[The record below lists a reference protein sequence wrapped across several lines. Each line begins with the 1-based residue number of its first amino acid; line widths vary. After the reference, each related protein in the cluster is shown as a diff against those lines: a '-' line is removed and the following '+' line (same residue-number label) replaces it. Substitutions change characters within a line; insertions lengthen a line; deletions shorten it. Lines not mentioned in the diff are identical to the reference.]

1 VVNVIDTDIAPVAVA
16 IPAARAPAY
25 TGRVG
30 QPIQLDGTASF
41 DPENDA
47 ITDYSWDT
55 DGNGTYGDATG
66 PTPSVTFNTPHVG
79 QIGLRVTANGKT
91 STNSAVADI
100 YATPNDF
107 YIESIAASNI
117 VVGVSADVEV
127 VVKNAV
133 GSNGTWNNVSVRF
146 YTGDPFANGV
156 QIGGNYTVNLPPEG
170 TATLNASLTN
180 LNGLQ
185 VAYAYVDAT
194 RTVPEWDERNN
205 TSSVNVATK
214 PEIIVYN
221 GSHTMAPELTDG
233 QATVVNFGGT
243 APGVASVLAFLV
255 RNTGDGDLHIT
266 SVTVPAG
273 YITTGASTVLAPG
286 TSYSF
291 QVSLNSNAANTYAGN
306 VVINSDDQNEAAF
319 DFPVT
324 GTVVPTGS
332 APVVNVGT
340 GDVAVQGTA
349 GSGVLG
355 GPVGSTLYNFIG
367 SPALNSSGVLA
378 SAVVIRHSDAS
389 LHNGMMVGKPLA
401 LIATDSD
408 AAADLPGVNYFS
420 FGPPVINEAN
430 QIAFTAEV
438 RGLGITKGVNSRCL
452 FSNASDGVIRLA
464 AQVGTNVGLGSNLKT
479 IGNFSIGGNLVI
491 FLGTLVDNR
500 VVLFG
505 WDANGGLRALVR
517 TGQTISANGVVKT
530 VQSFSILETT
540 NASSGH
546 GKELSVAPT
555 GESVVTFSVA
565 FTDGTYGVVLGSFDG
580 TSDTGFGA
588 TYGASQQLADTYA
601 ASPAIPLA
609 KWNSFRSPGFDN
621 TGNYYGFISQ
631 MVTNT
636 LAGVSS
642 TNNLGIFV
650 DTAPGVLTLQLRED
664 APAPGTGAVFS
675 DFSDLVLGGADYEFM
690 VKAEVRGAGVTV
702 NVNNVGL
709 WSQHATD
716 GLVLVAREGTA
727 APGVAGGIF
736 SKINQIA
743 LPGTAQ
749 PLFQATL
756 TAGAGGVVSTNDTG
770 LWVINASKNVVLAV
784 REGDVLDVAGTP
796 RTVTAITALV
806 NGTTTGGSLGRRVF
820 LADGQLTLLLTF
832 SGGVQTHAR
841 VVVP

>member
-1 VVNVIDTDIAPVAVA
+1 LILTNAVTRPTPVAVIAAVGSQSNRAGFRSFDMDGSGSYHLDANSSIIEYLWDWNAADGLDWNSPNATGPRPTNPGYATVGNYTVTLRVKDNQDPFETSTSTVVVNVIDTDIAPVAVA

-100 YATPNDF
+100 YATQNDF

-156 QIGGNYTVNLPPEG
+156 QIGGNYTVNLPPQG

-243 APGVASVLAFLV
+243 APGVASVLTFLV

-286 TSYSF
+286 TSYNF
-291 QVSLNSNAANTYAGN
+291 QVSLNSNAANTYTGN

-340 GDVAVQGTA
+340 GDVAIQ
-349 GSGVLG
+349 
-355 GPVGSTLYNFIG
+355 
-367 SPALNSSGVLA
+367 
-378 SAVVIRHSDAS
+378 
-389 LHNGMMVGKPLA
+389 
-401 LIATDSD
+401 
-408 AAADLPGVNYFS
+408 
-420 FGPPVINEAN
+420 GPPVPESW
-430 QIAFTAEV
+430 EV
-438 RGLGITKGVNSRCL
+438 RWDPPSTTS
-452 FSNASDGVIRLA
+452 
-464 AQVGTNVGLGSNLKT
+464 
-479 IGNFSIGGNLVI
+479 LV
-491 FLGTLVDNR
+491 
-500 VVLFG
+500 
-505 WDANGGLRALVR
+505 
-517 TGQTISANGVVKT
+517 
-530 VQSFSILETT
+530 
-540 NASSGH
+540 
-546 GKELSVAPT
+546 P
-555 GESVVTFSVA
+555 
-565 FTDGTYGVVLGSFDG
+565 
-580 TSDTGFGA
+580 
-588 TYGASQQLADTYA
+588 
-601 ASPAIPLA
+601 
-609 KWNSFRSPGFDN
+609 
-621 TGNYYGFISQ
+621 
-631 MVTNT
+631 
-636 LAGVSS
+636 
-642 TNNLGIFV
+642 
-650 DTAPGVLTLQLRED
+650 
-664 APAPGTGAVFS
+664 
-675 DFSDLVLGGADYEFM
+675 
-690 VKAEVRGAGVTV
+690 
-702 NVNNVGL
+702 
-709 WSQHATD
+709 
-716 GLVLVAREGTA
+716 
-727 APGVAGGIF
+727 
-736 SKINQIA
+736 
-743 LPGTAQ
+743 Q
-749 PLFQATL
+749 P
-756 TAGAGGVVSTNDTG
+756 
-770 LWVINASKNVVLAV
+770 
-784 REGDVLDVAGTP
+784 
-796 RTVTAITALV
+796 
-806 NGTTTGGSLGRRVF
+806 
-820 LADGQLTLLLTF
+820 
-832 SGGVQTHAR
+832 
-841 VVVP
+841 

>member
-1 VVNVIDTDIAPVAVA
+1 MAIILAKRNAAEASASTIPYGPFAGVNYLTFVQDLVDQMHWTQGDGTYRGGFGYSVTTASQSRFDGSSQQWPALMLLAAEERLGIHTPTWWLDNAAYGFNVLQAGTGGIGYSDSTSWRNVAKTGGALALYAFAGRQAGTDANATAARNYIQGLWAANPSWGGDQAGWAGQWYAMWALKKGLQLQGITTLQTSTGARNWKQDMQAWLLGNTTLLDSQGAGVATSYRNTSYMFGPQADGSWRSSEYPSSGYYSAAANQIGMDTAHGVLILSEAVTRPVPVAVIAAVGSQSNRAGFRSFDMDGSGSYHLDANSSIIEYLWDWNAADGLDWNSPNATGPRPTNPGYATVGNYTVTLRVKDNQDPAETSTSTVVVNVIDTDIAPVAVA

-25 TGRVG
+25 TAKVG

-66 PTPSVTFNTPHVG
+66 PTPSVTFNAPHVG

-100 YATPNDF
+100 YATQNDF

-243 APGVASVLAFLV
+243 APGVASVLTFLV

-286 TSYSF
+286 TSYNF
-291 QVSLNSNAANTYAGN
+291 QVSLNSNAANTYTGN

-340 GDVAVQGTA
+340 GDVAIQ
-349 GSGVLG
+349 
-355 GPVGSTLYNFIG
+355 
-367 SPALNSSGVLA
+367 
-378 SAVVIRHSDAS
+378 
-389 LHNGMMVGKPLA
+389 
-401 LIATDSD
+401 
-408 AAADLPGVNYFS
+408 
-420 FGPPVINEAN
+420 GPPVPESW
-430 QIAFTAEV
+430 EV
-438 RGLGITKGVNSRCL
+438 RWDPPSTTS
-452 FSNASDGVIRLA
+452 
-464 AQVGTNVGLGSNLKT
+464 
-479 IGNFSIGGNLVI
+479 LV
-491 FLGTLVDNR
+491 
-500 VVLFG
+500 
-505 WDANGGLRALVR
+505 
-517 TGQTISANGVVKT
+517 
-530 VQSFSILETT
+530 
-540 NASSGH
+540 
-546 GKELSVAPT
+546 P
-555 GESVVTFSVA
+555 
-565 FTDGTYGVVLGSFDG
+565 
-580 TSDTGFGA
+580 
-588 TYGASQQLADTYA
+588 
-601 ASPAIPLA
+601 
-609 KWNSFRSPGFDN
+609 
-621 TGNYYGFISQ
+621 
-631 MVTNT
+631 
-636 LAGVSS
+636 
-642 TNNLGIFV
+642 
-650 DTAPGVLTLQLRED
+650 
-664 APAPGTGAVFS
+664 
-675 DFSDLVLGGADYEFM
+675 
-690 VKAEVRGAGVTV
+690 
-702 NVNNVGL
+702 
-709 WSQHATD
+709 
-716 GLVLVAREGTA
+716 
-727 APGVAGGIF
+727 
-736 SKINQIA
+736 
-743 LPGTAQ
+743 Q
-749 PLFQATL
+749 P
-756 TAGAGGVVSTNDTG
+756 
-770 LWVINASKNVVLAV
+770 
-784 REGDVLDVAGTP
+784 
-796 RTVTAITALV
+796 
-806 NGTTTGGSLGRRVF
+806 
-820 LADGQLTLLLTF
+820 
-832 SGGVQTHAR
+832 
-841 VVVP
+841 